1 MAQINKSSDYFNTKL
16 YTGNGST
23 QSISSVG
30 FQPDMTWIKNRGEIV
45 AHVLF
50 DSVRGAGG
58 NKELTPNETY
68 AEGGNSTISYGFLS
82 SFDSDGFSVSNGTSS
97 PNQADYVNKSS
108 INYTSWNWL
117 ASNTTASNTDGSIT
131 STVSANTTS
140 GFSIVN
146 YTGNGSSSATV
157 GHGLGVIPSM
167 VIVKGRSDVSAW
179 YVKHKNLSS
188 NNNIYLNSTGTQFD
202 VPTGTGGG
210 GLANLSSS
218 TTFGFLQGTTSVNN
232 VNTSSSTYIAYCFAE
247 KKGFSKFGSYTG
259 NGSADG
265 TFIYTGFKPA
275 FVLAKQSSA
284 SGQDWT
290 IYDDKRNE
298 YNVVNKVLYPNGSSS
313 EATAPNTYDFLSNG
327 FKLRTTDSREN
338 ASGATYIYMAFAES
352 PLVGTNNTPATAR

>member
-1 MAQINKSSDYFNTKL
+1 MAYTTIKKPSDYFNTKL
-16 YTGNGST
+16 YTGDGNTT
-23 QSISSVG
+23 QAITGVG
-30 FQPDMTWIKNRGEIV
+30 FQPDFSWVKNRSDGTGWHRL
-45 AHVLF
+45 A
-50 DSVRGAGG
+50 DGVRGAT
-58 NKELTPNETY
+58 KTLY
-68 AEGGNSTISYGFLS
+68 SNSTNAESTTDSNGYIA
-82 SFDSDGFSVSNGTSS
+82 SFDSDGLTVNLGSSGTGTGTNSS
-97 PNQADYVNKSS
+97 GDNFV
-108 INYTSWNWL
+108 SWNWL